1 MVQSMPVQVVETSIT
16 TSNNDAAVFLIK
28 KSCANRKDK
37 MAENIVVFLNLAKG
51 DNRKFA
57 AFCSLKCNDHDV

>member
-1 MVQSMPVQVVETSIT
+1 MVQSMPVQVVETSIA

-37 MAENIVVFLNLAKG
+37 MAENIVVFF
-51 DNRKFA
+51 KF
-57 AFCSLKCNDHDV
+57 SERR